1 MESDII
7 VEITGDCPITDP
19 QIVDLGVQTF
29 LCHEVDV
36 VTNCGSFKTWP
47 MGQYVQVFTY
57 KLLKDINERIDDYAV
72 HEHVSL
78 YFYEHPEIYN
88 IFELIAPKRWREPSW
103 RFQLDY
109 PEDLEFQSII
119 HKELVP
125 KYGLNFG
132 IEEVVEL
139 LRNMPYLLDINKHCQ
154 EKPTR

>member
-1 MESDII
+1 MHCERGCSR
-7 VEITGDCPITDP
+7 VTVGSHSAHSRVYSRVSVGACKN
-19 QIVDLGVQTF
+19 QAFCTF
-29 LCHEVDV
+29 A
-36 VTNCGSFKTWP
+36 
-47 MGQYVQVFTY
+47 
-57 KLLKDINERIDDYAV
+57 LLKDINERIDDYAV